1 MGFDSEHPKARLSV
15 STGAKIENLM
25 SVKMK
30 NNIKQITEVN
40 QIKYFTAKFAFEKKK
55 RASIVIIN

>member
-1 MGFDSEHPKARLSV
+1 MGFDSKHPKACLNV

-30 NNIKQITEVN
+30 NNRKQITEVN
-40 QIKYFTAKFAFEKKK
+40 QIKYITAKFAFE
-55 RASIVIIN
+55 

>member
-1 MGFDSEHPKARLSV
+1 
-15 STGAKIENLM
+15 M

-40 QIKYFTAKFAFEKKK
+40 QIKYFTAKFAFEQEKT
-55 RASIVIIN
+55 ASIVIIN